1 MEELLSEKKYICKP
15 NSGLIMNC
23 KFLSGLSLK
32 NCKLFSGRD
41 IPQNQKSQIFPPT
54 ERNF

>member
-32 NCKLFSGRD
+32 NCKLFLGRD
-41 IPQNQKSQIFPPT
+41 SIKKPLT
-54 ERNF
+54 YVRD